1 LSRPS
6 FETKLLLK
14 QVTEHFKANDE
25 LQKEL
30 RGAFSQTPQPQRERI
45 EQEEREL
52 SAIPDG
58 EPMDEGTLSRA
69 ESRMVTE
76 NPLYYDYDLD
86 LKGGAIVPDT
96 QSYLRKVEDNSA
108 IRAFERTVVRTR
120 GRNIQ

>member
-1 LSRPS
+1 
-6 FETKLLLK
+6 
-14 QVTEHFKANDE
+14 
-25 LQKEL
+25 
-30 RGAFSQTPQPQRERI
+30 
-45 EQEEREL
+45 
-52 SAIPDG
+52 
-58 EPMDEGTLSRA
+58 
-69 ESRMVTE
+69 MVTE

>member
-14 QVTEHFKANDE
+14 QVTDHFKTNDE
-25 LQKEL
+25 LQKQL
-30 RGAFSQTPQPQRERI
+30 HDAFSQSPQPQRERI
-45 EQEEREL
+45 EQEERSL
-52 SAIPDG
+52 SDIPDG
-58 EPMDEGTLSRA
+58 TEADEGTTTRI

-76 NPLYYDYDLD
+76 NSSYSNYNLD
-86 LKGGAIVPDT
+86 FKGGAIVPDT

-108 IRAFERTVVRTR
+108 IRAFERTVVRKR